1 MTWRERMAEEKKGSG
16 LKRKRIAWGITGS
29 GDKLVETMEVMK
41 EIKKRFEGRADIRV
55 YLSKAGE
62 HVIKYYGI
70 EKELEENFG
79 RLWVEINP
87 NAPFLAG
94 LLQTGKF
101 EFLLIAPATSNTVAK
116 ISTGI
121 ADSLLSNAAIMAL
134 KAYVPVYIM
143 PSDYR
148 EGEVTTTLPNGRE
161 MKLRIRKE
169 DAEHVRMLENMEDIY
184 VMEKPEGI
192 EKIFEKHCS
201 QEKI

>member
-1 MTWRERMAEEKKGSG
+1 MTWREQMAKEKGVRG
-16 LKRKRIAWGITGS
+16 LKKKRIAWGITGS

-41 EIKKRFEGRADIRV
+41 EIKKRFEGQADIRV
-55 YLSKAGE
+55 YLSKAGG

-79 RLWVEINP
+79 RLWTEINP

-94 LLQTGKF
+94 LLQMGKF

-148 EGEVTTTLPNGRE
+148 EGEVTTILPNGRE

-169 DAEHVRMLENMEDIY
+169 DAEHVKRLENMEDIY
-184 VMEKPEGI
+184 VMEKPQEI
-192 EKIFEKHCS
+192 EKIFEKYYS
-201 QEKI
+201 